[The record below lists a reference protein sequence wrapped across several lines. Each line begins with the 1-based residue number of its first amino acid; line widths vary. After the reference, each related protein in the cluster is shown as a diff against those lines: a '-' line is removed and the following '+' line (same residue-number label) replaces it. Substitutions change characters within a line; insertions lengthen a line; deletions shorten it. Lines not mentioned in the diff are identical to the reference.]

1 MSGRLTGGIVF
12 IIFGIILLTKPWQ
25 LFERNG
31 PDMVKLVKTNQL
43 YKKYLK
49 VIGYIILGIGILIE
63 FSLLI

>member
-31 PDMVKLVKTNQL
+31 SEMVKLIKTNQF

-49 VIGYIILGIGILIE
+49 IFGYLLLCIGILIE
-63 FSLLI
+63 LSLFI